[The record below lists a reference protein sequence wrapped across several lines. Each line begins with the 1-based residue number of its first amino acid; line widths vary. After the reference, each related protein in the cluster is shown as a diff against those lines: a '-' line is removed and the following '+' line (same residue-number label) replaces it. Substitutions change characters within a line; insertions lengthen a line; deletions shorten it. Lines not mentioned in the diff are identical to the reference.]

1 MDGRD
6 FNLIKCTLFERWLH
20 KGKHRQTPTARSKET
35 KRVGL
40 KTETKTVLVK
50 IKYTTIIQEYIF
62 CYVILRG
69 ALAKSKTG

>member
-50 IKYTTIIQEYIF
+50 VKYTTI
-62 CYVILRG
+62 
-69 ALAKSKTG
+69 